1 MDKIVIASR
10 ESRLAMW
17 QAEHIQSRLQ
27 ALYPELTVEILG
39 MTTQGDQILDK
50 TLSKIGGKGLFVKEL
65 ELALQE
71 GRADLAVHSL
81 KDVPMQL
88 PPGFAL
94 TAICRREDPRD
105 ALVSNRY
112 HSLADL
118 PQGAVVGTSS
128 LRREAQ
134 VRARFPHLTVR
145 PLRGNVQTRLSKLD
159 QGDYDAIILA
169 ASGLMRLGLND
180 RIRALLEPQD
190 SLPAAGQGALGI
202 EIRTG
207 RDDLAAL
214 LAPLEDP
221 DTRAC
226 VEAER
231 ALSRALG
238 GSCQLPLGAYAT
250 LEGEILH
257 LSGLLAHP
265 DGTQVLRAD
274 NRAPWQYADTL
285 GQVVAG
291 LLREQGADALIESI
305 LQEP

>member
-1 MDKIVIASR
+1 
-10 ESRLAMW
+10 
-17 QAEHIQSRLQ
+17 
-27 ALYPELTVEILG
+27 
-39 MTTQGDQILDK
+39 
-50 TLSKIGGKGLFVKEL
+50 
-65 ELALQE
+65 
-71 GRADLAVHSL
+71 
-81 KDVPMQL
+81 
-88 PPGFAL
+88 
-94 TAICRREDPRD
+94 
-105 ALVSNRY
+105 
-112 HSLADL
+112 
-118 PQGAVVGTSS
+118 VVGTSS